1 MKFQDELWGMRQRLK
16 DQQENTVDPDK
27 LRRRLDN
34 VVQGIRTGK
43 VSHDAKQM
51 NQCTENVNQVSCGTE
66 HVCLIREM

>member
-1 MKFQDELWGMRQRLK
+1 M
-16 DQQENTVDPDK
+16 V
-27 LRRRLDN
+27 DN

-51 NQCTENVNQVSCGTE
+51 NQCAENVNQVSCGTE